1 MTTRYGRPANVEF
14 YREVSKFSLEATA
27 LNSLAPNALQQEFQ
41 DALSKKMQ
49 DVQFFPRG
57 RDECYVYYP
66 HEKYARGKI
75 STAPAT
81 QYEDRRLAV
90 TSRTITNERY
100 GSSNPEHRMQWSK
113 NFDTAV
119 KKAAAALT
127 AWGVEELAAVHS
139 HGYGRSRNDQIDEVN
154 RKMRETLSNLGVGS
168 QMTPAFV
175 TLKNM
180 LHQITDLDVKSKV
193 SDITRYLQE
202 ETELRSGGS
211 APTFVY
217 VGQDRH
223 GDRHLDA
230 LRLKEIMY
238 STVVTE
244 ENPIRHYDRSPDINK
259 RENYD
264 YLVGKI
270 NVLSMASEGEYI
282 TGVGM
287 KAAEDMFYVC

>member
-1 MTTRYGRPANVEF
+1 MRYTRQTDGQF

-27 LNSLAPNALQQEFQ
+27 LNNLAPNALQQEFQ
-41 DALSKKMQ
+41 DALSKKMRG
-49 DVQFFPRG
+49 VQFFPKG
-57 RDECYVYYP
+57 RNECYVYYP

-75 STAPAT
+75 STDPAT
-81 QYEDRRLAV
+81 QCEDRRLAV
-90 TSRTITNERY
+90 TSRTITNQRY
-100 GSSNPEHRMQWSK
+100 GSSNPEYYMQWSK

-127 AWGVEELAAVHS
+127 AWGVDELAAVHS
-139 HGYGRSRNDQIDEVN
+139 SSYSSSRTDQIDGVN
-154 RKMRETLSNLGVGS
+154 QKMRETLSNLGVGS
-168 QMTPAFV
+168 QATPAFV

-193 SDITRYLQE
+193 EDITRYLQE

-217 VGQDRH
+217 VGQDHH
-223 GDRHLDA
+223 GQQHLDA

-244 ENPIRHYDRSPDINK
+244 ENPIRHYERSPDINK
-259 RENYD
+259 QENYD

>member
-1 MTTRYGRPANVEF
+1 MRYTRQTDGQF

-27 LNSLAPNALQQEFQ
+27 LNNLAPNALQQEFQ
-41 DALSKKMQ
+41 DALSKKMRG
-49 DVQFFPRG
+49 VQFFPRG
-57 RDECYVYYP
+57 RNECYVYYP

-75 STAPAT
+75 STDPAT
-81 QYEDRRLAV
+81 QCEDRRLAV
-90 TSRTITNERY
+90 TSRTITNQRY
-100 GSSNPEHRMQWSK
+100 GSSNPEYYMQWSK

-127 AWGVEELAAVHS
+127 AWRVDELAAVHS
-139 HGYGRSRNDQIDEVN
+139 RSYSISRTDQIDGVN
-154 RKMRETLSNLGVGS
+154 QKMRETLSNLGVGS
-168 QMTPAFV
+168 QATPAFV

-193 SDITRYLQE
+193 EDITRYLQE
-202 ETELRSGGS
+202 ETELKSGGS

-217 VGQDRH
+217 VGQDHH
-223 GDRHLDA
+223 GQQHLDA
-230 LRLKEIMY
+230 LRIKEVMY

-244 ENPIRHYDRSPDINK
+244 ENAIRHYERSPDVGK
-259 RENYD
+259 QENYD

-270 NVLSMASEGEYI
+270 SVLSMATVGDYI

-287 KAAEDMFYVC
+287 KADEDMFYVC

>member
-1 MTTRYGRPANVEF
+1 MRYTRQTDGQF

-27 LNSLAPNALQQEFQ
+27 LNNLAPNALQQEFQ
-41 DALSKKMQ
+41 DALSKKMRG
-49 DVQFFPRG
+49 VQFFPKG
-57 RDECYVYYP
+57 RNECYVYYP

-75 STAPAT
+75 STDPAT
-81 QYEDRRLAV
+81 QCEDRRLAV
-90 TSRTITNERY
+90 TSRTITNQRY
-100 GSSNPEHRMQWSK
+100 GSSNPEYYMQWSK

-127 AWGVEELAAVHS
+127 AWGVDELAAVHS
-139 HGYGRSRNDQIDEVN
+139 SSYSSSRTDQIDGVN
-154 RKMRETLSNLGVGS
+154 QKMRETLSNLGVGS
-168 QMTPAFV
+168 QATPAFV

-193 SDITRYLQE
+193 EDITRYLQE

-217 VGQDRH
+217 VGQDHH
-223 GDRHLDA
+223 GQQHLDA
-230 LRLKEIMY
+230 LRIKEVMY
-238 STVVTE
+238 STVITE
-244 ENPIRHYDRSPDINK
+244 ENAIRHYERSPDVGK
-259 RENYD
+259 QENYD

-270 NVLSMASEGEYI
+270 SVLSMATVGDYI

-287 KAAEDMFYVC
+287 KADEDMFYVC

>member
-1 MTTRYGRPANVEF
+1 MRYTRQTDGQF

-27 LNSLAPNALQQEFQ
+27 LNNLAPNALQQEFQ
-41 DALSKKMQ
+41 DALSKKMRG
-49 DVQFFPRG
+49 VQFFPKG
-57 RDECYVYYP
+57 RNECYVYYP

-75 STAPAT
+75 STDPAT
-81 QYEDRRLAV
+81 QCEDRRLAV
-90 TSRTITNERY
+90 TSRTITNQRY
-100 GSSNPEHRMQWSK
+100 GSSNPEYYMQWSK

-127 AWGVEELAAVHS
+127 AWRVDELAAVHS
-139 HGYGRSRNDQIDEVN
+139 RSYSISRTDQIDGVN
-154 RKMRETLSNLGVGS
+154 QKMRETLSNLGVGS
-168 QMTPAFV
+168 QATPAFV

-244 ENPIRHYDRSPDINK
+244 ENPIRHYDRSPDINNQ
-259 RENYD
+259 ENYD